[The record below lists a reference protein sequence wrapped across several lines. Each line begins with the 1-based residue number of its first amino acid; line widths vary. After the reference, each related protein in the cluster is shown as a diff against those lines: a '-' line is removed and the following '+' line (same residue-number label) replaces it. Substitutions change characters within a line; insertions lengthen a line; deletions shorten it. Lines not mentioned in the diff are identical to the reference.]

1 MRRCGVTCLVHM
13 QQLVSTSPVPHLGT
27 TGQAL
32 PQRHIS
38 LCPFSFHGTLFTV
51 HSLHVP
57 VFPNADPSPSLPSP
71 PSIPSYHPFASPL
84 LRSLPGVRTQRNRPV
99 LSAALQ
105 APSLRSYLLRSCPP
119 APPFIIVPLFF
130 FINNQKLSLSLFYSS
145 IGAHAALLFLLCT
158 TSTLTHP
165 LSIIVM

>member
-1 MRRCGVTCLVHM
+1 MFTCN
-13 QQLVSTSPVPHLGT
+13 SWS
-27 TGQAL
+27 L
-32 PQRHIS
+32 PPRYHIS
-38 LCPFSFHGTLFTV
+38 ARPDKRFRSVIFHFAPSLFMVHFSRYTVYMCLCFQTRIHP
-51 HSLHVP
+51 
-57 VFPNADPSPSLPSP
+57 LPSP